1 MPRPATRTNASTTTV
16 PAAGT
21 GRRLPLLLALL
32 LLLPLASLAQTRPPP
47 ELDGIEA
54 FIEQGMR
61 DWGIPGLAVSVV
73 KDDELA
79 WARGFGVR
87 RLGHPEPVD
96 ADTLFNVAS
105 VSKAFNAAAL
115 GLLVD
120 EGRIG
125 WDDPVARHLPQL
137 QLYDPYVTRAVT
149 VRDMLAH
156 RVGLGRLTGNRLRW
170 ISARDSAEQIE
181 RLRHLEPE
189 TGFREGYVYS
199 NVLYMVAGEV
209 VPAVTGTGWERFVEQ
224 RLFAPLG
231 MARSLAGG
239 SRLDDSGNVAW
250 PHQEIDGEVVEI
262 ARRNFDAVGPAASV
276 HTSAREIAAW
286 MRLHLG
292 TPGEFEGN
300 TLLART
306 TVEEMHSAQNP
317 ISRPA
322 FEPLAAYGLGW
333 RLGSHG
339 GHPTSSHSGA
349 VDGMN
354 SLLMLVPG
362 ENLGIFITTNTFNG
376 FTTALARQ
384 IMDAYLGI
392 DGGDHHADSW
402 QRHLAQKAR
411 VQAERDAI
419 HAARI
424 TGTRP
429 SGPLADFE
437 GGFND
442 DLYADARVRVEDGR
456 LVLALWD
463 DPLQVADLEHWHHD
477 TFRAV
482 WRNRAMREEF
492 VWFTRGRDG
501 GIDRLHIDWNLRPA
515 MLQVGAYP
523 SPYRRVAT
531 FQRVGEGEP

>member
-1 MPRPATRTNASTTTV
+1 MFLPARR
-16 PAAGT
+16 AAATWSARVSG
-21 GRRLPLLLALL
+21 LLLAVVFAVPMAAAQEQPSA
-32 LLLPLASLAQTRPPP
+32 PL
-47 ELDGIEA
+47 EGIES
-54 FIEQGMR
+54 FVERGMR

-73 KDDELA
+73 KDDELV

-125 WDDPVARHLPQL
+125 WDDPVVEHIPQL
-137 QLYDPYVTRAVT
+137 RLYDPYVTQAAT
-149 VRDMLAH
+149 IRDMLAH

-170 ISARDSAEQIE
+170 ISARDRSEQIQ

-189 TGFREGYVYS
+189 IGFREGYVYS

-209 VPAVTGTGWERFVEQ
+209 VPAVTGTGWEAFVEQ

-231 MARSLAGG
+231 MRRSLAGG

-262 ARRNFDAVGPAASV
+262 PRRNFDAVGPAASV
-276 HTSAREIAAW
+276 HSSAREIANW

-292 TPGEFEGN
+292 TPGEFEG
-300 TLLART
+300 TALLGRE
-306 TVEEMHSAQNP
+306 TVEEMHRAQN
-317 ISRPA
+317 IIRRPA

-333 RLGSHG
+333 RLGTHEG
-339 GHPTSSHSGA
+339 RHTSSHGGA

-354 SLLMLVPG
+354 TLLMLLPE

-376 FTTALARQ
+376 FTGALAAH

-392 DGGDHHADSW
+392 EGRDRHAESW
-402 QRHLAQKAR
+402 QRHVEQKAR
-411 VQAERDAI
+411 VQAGRDAI

-424 TGTRP
+424 RGTRP
-429 SGPLADFE
+429 SGPLGDFA
-437 GGFND
+437 GGYD
-442 DLYADARVRVEDGR
+442 DALYADAKVELEGGR
-456 LVLALWD
+456 LVLTLWD

-477 TFRAV
+477 TFRAI
-482 WRNRAMREEF
+482 WRNPAMREEF

-501 GIDRLHIDWNLRPA
+501 TVDGLHIDWNLRPA

-523 SPYRRVAT
+523 SSYRRVAS
-531 FQRVGEGEP
+531 FRRVAPQD

>member
-1 MPRPATRTNASTTTV
+1 MPLLRNHTTLRSL
-16 PAAGT
+16 AARA
-21 GRRLPLLLALL
+21 RRVLLALL
-32 LLLPLASLAQTRPPP
+32 LAMPLAAAAQTRPPA
-47 ELDGIEA
+47 ELEGIEA
-54 FIEQGMR
+54 LVEQGMR

-87 RLGHPEPVD
+87 RRGHPEPVD

-105 VSKAFNAAAL
+105 VSKAFSAAAL

-125 WDDPVARHLPQL
+125 WDDPVAGHLPRL
-137 QLYDPYVTRAVT
+137 QLYDPWVTRNAT

-170 ISARDSAEQIE
+170 ISARGRDEQIA
-181 RLRHLEPE
+181 RLRHLPPE
-189 TGFREGYVYS
+189 RGFREGYVYS

-209 VPAVTGTGWERFVEQ
+209 VPAVTGTQWADFVER

-231 MARSLAGG
+231 MQRSLAAG
-239 SRLDDSGNVAW
+239 SRLDESGNVAW
-250 PHQEIDGEVVEI
+250 PHQEIDGEMVEI
-262 ARRNFDAVGPAASV
+262 PRRNFDAVGPAASV
-276 HTSAREIAAW
+276 HSSAREIASW

-292 TPGEFEGN
+292 TPGEFEGR
-300 TLLART
+300 TLLARE
-306 TVEEMHSAQNP
+306 TVEEMHRAQNP
-317 ISRPA
+317 IPAQA

-333 RLGSHG
+333 RLGSHRG
-339 GHPTSSHSGA
+339 RAISWHTGA

-354 SLLMLVPG
+354 TLLMLVPE
-362 ENLGIFITTNTFNG
+362 ENLGIFVTTNAFND
-376 FTTALARQ
+376 FTTALARE
-384 IMDAYLGI
+384 IVDAYLGVE
-392 DGGDHHADSW
+392 GGGWHQASLERHR
-402 QRHLAQKAR
+402 QRKAK

-424 TGTRP
+424 SGTRP
-429 SGPLADFE
+429 SVPLEAFQGRFE
-437 GGFND
+437 D
-442 DLYADARVRVEDGR
+442 DLYAGAEVRLEGGR
-456 LVLALWD
+456 LVLRLWD
-463 DPLQVADLEHWHHD
+463 DPEQVADLEHWHHD

-492 VWFTRGRDG
+492 VWFTRGPGG
-501 GIDRLHIDWNLRPA
+501 GIDQLHIDWNLRPA

-523 SPYRRVAT
+523 SSYRRVAT
-531 FQRVGEGEP
+531 FGRVLPQEGHSNGQ